1 MQFGPKKAELRK
13 IFQDPPKG
21 RILKGVDQSS
31 HVSLRCKIMPWLT
44 VAGGSDIERLS
55 DLVGFVNSDFFA
67 QDCVLAAR
75 RLCGLSLV

>member
-1 MQFGPKKAELRK
+1 
-13 IFQDPPKG
+13 
-21 RILKGVDQSS
+21 
-31 HVSLRCKIMPWLT
+31 MPWLT
-44 VAGGSDIERLS
+44 VAGGSDIETLS